1 MASWP
6 DRSSSGRMPSGT
18 PHPRWPSDRDRA
30 VKALTDQARA
40 VRHARI
46 DRVRR
51 RMDELGVDALLLSHG
66 ADLPWLTGYQAMPL
80 ERLTMLVLRTTGE
93 PVLVVPALEA
103 PRVAA
108 ADGLFSL
115 LPWTDSEDP
124 IGLVGSLLGDG
135 RASGRREPLR
145 CAVSD
150 RAWATTVLSLQRQ
163 LPDAEWIES
172 STVTSPIRAVK
183 DPSELEALRRAGAAA
198 DRVAAMLQA
207 GDIGLIGRT
216 EADVS
221 GHLASLLVEEGHQQV
236 NFAIVGSGPN
246 AASPHHHPGSRVIG
260 RDETVV
266 CDFGGTYSLDG
277 DVGYCSDITR
287 TVVTGAPSPEVKEC
301 YGVLRT
307 AQQAGVDAARAGVT
321 AAHVDQVTR
330 AIIEDAGFGPFFVH
344 RTGHGIGIEEHEDPY
359 LVSGNDELLQ
369 PGHAFSVEPG
379 IYLPDRFG
387 MRLEDIVVIG
397 EDGGPEPLNTVDHDL
412 VVVEA

>member
-1 MASWP
+1 
-6 DRSSSGRMPSGT
+6 
-18 PHPRWPSDRDRA
+18 

-40 VRHARI
+40 ARHARI

-51 RMDELGVDALLLSHG
+51 RMDELSVDALLLSHG

-80 ERLTMLVLRTTGE
+80 ERLTMLVLRRSGE

-108 ADGLFSL
+108 AEGLFSV
-115 LPWTDSEDP
+115 LPWKDSEDP
-124 IGLVGSLLGDG
+124 IGLVASVLGDG
-135 RASGRREPLR
+135 RGSGHRQALR

-207 GDIGLIGRT
+207 GEIGLIGRT

-221 GHLASLLVEEGHQQV
+221 GQLASLLVEEGHQQV

-246 AASPHHHPGSRVIG
+246 AASPHHEPGSRIIG

-266 CDFGGTYSLDG
+266 CDFGGSYSLDG

-287 TVVTGAPSPEVKEC
+287 TVVTGPPSPEVEEC
-301 YGVLRT
+301 YGVLRA

-330 AIIEDAGFGPFFVH
+330 AIIEEAGFGPFFVH

-359 LVSGNDELLQ
+359 LVSGNDERLQ

-397 EDGGPEPLNTVDHDL
+397 EDGSPESLNNVDHGL
-412 VVVEA
+412 AVVEA